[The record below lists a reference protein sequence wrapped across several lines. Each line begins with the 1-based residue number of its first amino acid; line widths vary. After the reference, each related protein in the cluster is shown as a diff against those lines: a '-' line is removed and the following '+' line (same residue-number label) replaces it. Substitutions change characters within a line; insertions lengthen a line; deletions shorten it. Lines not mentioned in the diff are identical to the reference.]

1 MFKRV
6 KGERWC
12 LKITKFERILSI
24 TPLTSFIIFN
34 TRYKTNN
41 RRFRSSQRHLAWGCK
56 LWSILYKIPWSSLR
70 CWTIAVKKLQGF
82 DYVTGSQISFPNFIF
97 WRKFLHLWAAWRSG
111 NEKNSTRIVYIGVST
126 PPLFFDKPSPTKSA
140 SCPTIPP
147 PFQAIPSLYSFRA
160 APPPLEIGF
169 VNEPHIEIFIL
180 TPSHLLKSNKIL
192 S

>member
-97 WRKFLHLWAAWRSG
+97 WRQFLHLWAAWRSG

-147 PFQAIPSLYSFRA
+147 PLFRQS
-160 APPPLEIGF
+160 PPYIVFVPPL
-169 VNEPHIEIFIL
+169 P
-180 TPSHLLKSNKIL
+180 P
-192 S
+192 